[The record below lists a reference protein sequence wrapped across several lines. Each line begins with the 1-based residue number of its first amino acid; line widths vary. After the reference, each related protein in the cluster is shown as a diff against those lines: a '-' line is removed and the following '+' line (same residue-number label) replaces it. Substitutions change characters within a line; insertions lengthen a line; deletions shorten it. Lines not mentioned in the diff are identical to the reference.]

1 MANEEDRDRLANK
14 SALVV
19 CHLGRHYHKFGYYDI
34 EVLLE
39 EGYQVDFAAN
49 FRLPQDNVN
58 DSRINCI
65 GIPFDR
71 APIRRSNLFALIR
84 VYRLIRDKNYT
95 LIHCQ
100 SPVGGVITRLSC
112 IFAGYKNVYYT
123 AHGFHFYRGAPVVN
137 WILYFPIEF
146 ILNLFT
152 KKTIVINQEDFLL
165 AKRLFINK
173 SIFYLPGIGLNVANA
188 VNTRICR
195 GEKNINFS
203 DNDIVIISVGELSKR
218 KNQIVLLKAMDYL
231 NKTGLL
237 RKFSIKT
244 LIVGTGNY
252 EKYLRTYVV
261 NHGLSEIV
269 VLLGQRKDVR
279 SLLELSDIYVST
291 SRMEGLPIS
300 VLEAMDAKLPL
311 ILSNCRGNR
320 ELVEEGYNGYLFQ
333 FDEYKTLAERIVEM
347 AVDRKKRREYGE
359 ASYKKVDMYR
369 FENIKTDIKRAF
381 DLS

>member
-1 MANEEDRDRLANK
+1 MREK
-14 SALVV
+14 HVLVV
-19 CHLGRHYHKFGYYDI
+19 CHLGRHYRKFGYYDI
-34 EVLLE
+34 RTFSEA
-39 EGYQVDFAAN
+39 GYKVSFAAN
-49 FRLPQDNVN
+49 FSESEQDRVDA
-58 DSRINCI
+58 DS
-65 GIPFDR
+65 
-71 APIRRSNLFALIR
+71 L
-84 VYRLIRDKNYT
+84 T
-95 LIHCQ
+95 LINLPFKRRPIEYANLTSLVKLYHIIKDKKYTFVHCE
-100 SPVGGVITRLSC
+100 SPVGGVITRIAC

-173 SIFYLPGIGLNVANA
+173 SIFYLPGIGLNVANV

-244 LIVGTGNY
+244 LIVGTGDD
-252 EKYLRTYVV
+252 EKYLRTYVA

-347 AVDRKKRREYGE
+347 AVDRKKRMEYGE